1 MKVAWHEVPGIDP
14 TKIRPEG
21 YGVNSVSRF
30 HIGRPFP
37 NLHTAKKTMGT
48 EAAVR
53 VVDHTVPYGTDPLCP
68 HFPGTSC
75 QATFMQSLR
84 NENIGAVRLTR
95 P

>member
-1 MKVAWHEVPGIDP
+1 MKVARHEVPGIDP

-21 YGVNSVSRF
+21 YGLNSVSRF

-53 VVDHTVPYGTDPLCP
+53 VVDHIVPYGTDPCVRISQALRARLRSCSP
-68 HFPGTSC
+68 SGTK
-75 QATFMQSLR
+75 TFGPLD
-84 NENIGAVRLTR
+84 
-95 P
+95 